1 MLPLFLSHWLLE
13 FSFYYQRLYWFLLS
27 FYIFPHLCFYYR
39 HCLYF
44 FVSHF
49 FRLRRLFLF
58 CLSPSITI
66 SLSFSVSLILFYVY
80 LPVFQTLY
88 LLFPP
93 FVDLLVCQSSS
104 SCLLV
109 FLLLPLF
116 PFSISL
122 SLSLSLHLYLI
133 LCALQASLFA
143 VVVRKHQNKVI
154 SCKAIFSPK
163 HVVISYLN
171 STLGGGG
178 GREVWSKNSLAGITV
193 ECLFRI
199 LINSGEFKL

>member
-1 MLPLFLSHWLLE
+1 MKISLSITKTLLLCVTSLSITLT
-13 FSFYYQRLYWFLLS
+13 FRVLILLQRLYWFLLS

-80 LPVFQTLY
+80 LPVFKTLY

-104 SCLLV
+104 SGLLV

-122 SLSLSLHLYLI
+122 SLSLSPSLSHS
-133 LCALQASLFA
+133 LCFTSLTVCRRRPQA
-143 VVVRKHQNKVI
+143 
-154 SCKAIFSPK
+154 PK
-163 HVVISYLN
+163 
-171 STLGGGG
+171 
-178 GREVWSKNSLAGITV
+178 
-193 ECLFRI
+193 
-199 LINSGEFKL
+199 

>member
-1 MLPLFLSHWLLE
+1 MKISLSITKTLLLCVTSLSITLT
-13 FSFYYQRLYWFLLS
+13 FRVLILLQRLYWFLLS

-93 FVDLLVCQSSS
+93 FVDLLVCHSSS

-116 PFSISL
+116 PFSTMQAFFHFSL
-122 SLSLSLHLYLI
+122 SLSISISFFVLYKPHCLPSSSASTKIKSL
-133 LCALQASLFA
+133 
-143 VVVRKHQNKVI
+143 VVKRYFHQNM
-154 SCKAIFSPK
+154 S
-163 HVVISYLN
+163 
-171 STLGGGG
+171 
-178 GREVWSKNSLAGITV
+178 
-193 ECLFRI
+193 
-199 LINSGEFKL
+199 